1 MIFDSIILF
10 TPQTHTIMNTIALI
24 GILAQAVPIFFII
37 KISILMIKNK
47 SLTAAPENKTKTVQ
61 LK

>member
-37 KISILMIKNK
+37 KNK